1 MSDSPQSN
9 PKDVEQGA
17 PSGDEEAQ
25 MNDPQDPHS
34 TGLGYEFEVKEQ
46 DRWLPIA
53 NGTSRFPFIR
63 CFSGASTR
71 HDSRARAV
79 AALSHRRLRSACMA
93 ARPSSLTGVA
103 SPPAA
108 LPIAYQTTARL
119 PTAGPRP
126 CRAIRRPSRR
136 RRRPALPHHRPKRT
150 RLTDTMLTFATLPQS
165 PAS

>member
-53 NGTSRFPFIR
+53 NGTSGFPFFPPSMLLS
-63 CFSGASTR
+63 CF
-71 HDSRARAV
+71 H
-79 AALSHRRLRSACMA
+79 
-93 ARPSSLTGVA
+93 
-103 SPPAA
+103 SP
-108 LPIAYQTTARL
+108 
-119 PTAGPRP
+119 
-126 CRAIRRPSRR
+126 
-136 RRRPALPHHRPKRT
+136 
-150 RLTDTMLTFATLPQS
+150 
-165 PAS
+165 

>member
-53 NGTSRFPFIR
+53 NGTSRLPPSVLLG

-71 HDSRARAV
+71 
-79 AALSHRRLRSACMA
+79 
-93 ARPSSLTGVA
+93 P
-103 SPPAA
+103 
-108 LPIAYQTTARL
+108 
-119 PTAGPRP
+119 
-126 CRAIRRPSRR
+126 
-136 RRRPALPHHRPKRT
+136 
-150 RLTDTMLTFATLPQS
+150 
-165 PAS
+165 